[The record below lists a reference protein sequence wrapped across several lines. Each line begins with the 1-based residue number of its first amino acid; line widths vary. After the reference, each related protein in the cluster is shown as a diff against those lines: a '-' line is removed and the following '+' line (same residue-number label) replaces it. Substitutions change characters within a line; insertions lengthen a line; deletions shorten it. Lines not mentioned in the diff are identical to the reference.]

1 MKLKID
7 LKLDLIA
14 AVKEYFTSN
23 GIAYE
28 NTGDAGDFA
37 MRYFE
42 MRNRLIAQMPR
53 RVFISEEVMDVLGQL
68 ANETAD
74 EQRDKAL
81 EAWRTVWHIRNLF
94 VTGGDL
100 VPHLSKRVKDSR
112 KSDPMLWDYGMH
124 HFHLN
129 RRIDA
134 SGFVKRSDYLLFAI
148 VTERDAYFVDIV
160 KHYDPGNLLWVRQRL
175 LEIVAA
181 NFPEIAKTAELRG
194 VTADSLSDE
203 DKKKLRDAKI
213 TTVVPAGQYA
223 LGPIGGGI
231 LGSGNSVLCRMWGDR
246 TARTLDVL
254 EEYLFDDPKEL
265 REGLEK
271 IGIDTSGTI
280 EFKLVRLDSL
290 DLSEGLAE
298 SLIANDSAFGWV
310 ARTGFAVVEGSSSSP
325 VL

>member
-7 LKLDLIA
+7 LKFDLIV
-14 AVKEYFTSN
+14 AVKEYFASN

-28 NTGDAGDFA
+28 NAGDAGDFA

-42 MRNRLIAQMPR
+42 MRNRLVAQMPR

-68 ANETAD
+68 ANETKD
-74 EQRDKAL
+74 EQRDEAL

-129 RRIDA
+129 RQIDA
-134 SGFVKRSDYLLFAI
+134 SGFVERSDYLLFAI
-148 VTERDAYFVDIV
+148 VTEHDAYFVDIV
-160 KHYDPGNLLWVRQRL
+160 EHYDPENLLWVRQRL

-181 NFPEIAKTAELRG
+181 NFPEIAESAELRG
-194 VTADSLSDE
+194 VNADQMSDE
-203 DKKKLRDAKI
+203 DKKLLRDAKI
-213 TTVVPAGQYA
+213 TTVVQAGSYA

-246 TARTLDVL
+246 MAHTLDQL
-254 EEYLFDDPKEL
+254 EEFLTDHPDEL
-265 REGLEK
+265 RSGLEA
-271 IGIDTSGTI
+271 IGVDVSEVVEI
-280 EFKLVRLDSL
+280 KLVRLDNL
-290 DLSEGLAE
+290 DLSEELANR
-298 SLIANDSAFGWV
+298 LYANESAFGWV
-310 ARTGFAVVEGSSSSP
+310 ARAGFAVVETTTSSP